1 LPKRLNTPNYM
12 EEILGARDVEREI
25 MAAKIAKRT
34 ANFANKVIQEIN
46 ISETEIDTPIS
57 FEEAKILGRVYFSK
71 TIFNEDVIFRSAIVN
86 HTFYLGESTIKGNL
100 ECQKIKVREG
110 LNLVGARI
118 KKNADL
124 EEAVIKGFLG
134 MNKVE
139 VMGKISLKKAAILDL
154 EDPTGIIEGDV
165 YLQKA
170 DVRDINMEGAM
181 IEGSLDMQGIT
192 IFGSLNMTN
201 TKINNILLLKGSI
214 IRGDLK
220 IDGLEYKERIA

>member
-1 LPKRLNTPNYM
+1 M
-12 EEILGARDVEREI
+12 EEILGTKEIEREI
-25 MAAKIAKRT
+25 IAAKIAKRM

-57 FEEAKILGRVYFSK
+57 FEGAKILGRVYFSK
-71 TIFNEDVIFRSAIVN
+71 TIFNKDVIFRSAIVN
-86 HTFYLGESTIKGNL
+86 HTFYLGESTIRGNL

-110 LNLVGARI
+110 MNLVGARI
-118 KKNADL
+118 EKNANL

-134 MNKVE
+134 MNRAE
-139 VMGKISLKKAAILDL
+139 IIGETNLKRIAVLNL
-154 EDPTGIIEGDV
+154 EDPVGIIEGDV

-170 DVRDINMEGAM
+170 NVRDINMEGAI

-201 TKINNILLLKGSI
+201 TKINDILLLKGGI
-214 IRGDLK
+214 IRGGLK
-220 IDGLEYKERIA
+220 IEGLKYKERIA

>member
-1 LPKRLNTPNYM
+1 MK
-12 EEILGARDVEREI
+12 EILGIKEIEREI
-25 MAAKIAKRT
+25 IAAKIAKRT

-57 FEEAKILGRVYFSK
+57 FEGAKILGRIYFSK

-86 HTFYLGESTIKGNL
+86 HTFYLGESTIRGNL

-110 LNLVGARI
+110 MNLVGARI
-118 KKNADL
+118 EKNANL

-134 MNKVE
+134 MNRTE
-139 VMGKISLKKAAILDL
+139 IIGETNLKKIAVLNL
-154 EDPTGIIEGDV
+154 EDPVGIIEGDV

-170 DVRDINMEGAM
+170 NVRDINMEGAM

-201 TKINNILLLKGSI
+201 TKINDILLLKGGI

-220 IDGLEYKERIA
+220 IEGLKYKERIA

>member
-1 LPKRLNTPNYM
+1 VRLLTTNCSM
-12 EEILGARDVEREI
+12 KEILGIKEIEREI
-25 MAAKIAKRT
+25 IAAKIAKRT

-57 FEEAKILGRVYFSK
+57 FEGAKILGRIYFSK

-86 HTFYLGESTIKGNL
+86 HTFYLGESTIRGNL

-110 LNLVGARI
+110 MNLVGARI
-118 KKNADL
+118 EKNANL

-134 MNKVE
+134 MNRVE
-139 VMGKISLKKAAILDL
+139 IIGETNLKKIAVLNL
-154 EDPTGIIEGDV
+154 EDPVGIIEGDV

-170 DVRDINMEGAM
+170 NVRDINMEGAM

-201 TKINNILLLKGSI
+201 TKINDILLLKGGI

-220 IDGLEYKERIA
+220 IEGLKYKERIA

>member
-1 LPKRLNTPNYM
+1 M
-12 EEILGARDVEREI
+12 EEILGTKEIEREI
-25 MAAKIAKRT
+25 IAAKIAKRM

-57 FEEAKILGRVYFSK
+57 FEGAKILGRVYFSK
-71 TIFNEDVIFRSAIVN
+71 TTFNEDVIFRSAIVN
-86 HTFYLGESTIKGNL
+86 HTFYLGESTIRGNL

-110 LNLVGARI
+110 MNLVGARI
-118 KKNADL
+118 EKNANL

-134 MNKVE
+134 MNRTE
-139 VMGKISLKKAAILDL
+139 IIGETNLKRIAVLNL
-154 EDPTGIIEGDV
+154 EDPVGIIEGDV

-170 DVRDINMEGAM
+170 NVRDINMEGAI

-201 TKINNILLLKGSI
+201 TKINDILLLKGGI
-214 IRGDLK
+214 IRGGLK
-220 IDGLEYKERIA
+220 IEGLKYKERIA

>member
-1 LPKRLNTPNYM
+1 MK
-12 EEILGARDVEREI
+12 EILGIKEIEREI
-25 MAAKIAKRT
+25 IAAKIAKRT

-57 FEEAKILGRVYFSK
+57 FEGAKILGRIYFSK

-86 HTFYLGESTIKGNL
+86 HTFYLGESTVKGNL

-110 LNLVGARI
+110 MNLVGARI
-118 KKNADL
+118 EKNANL

-134 MNKVE
+134 MNRVE
-139 VMGKISLKKAAILDL
+139 IIGETNLKKIAVLNL
-154 EDPTGIIEGDV
+154 EDPVGIIEGDV

-170 DVRDINMEGAM
+170 NVRDINMEGAM

-201 TKINNILLLKGSI
+201 TKINDILLLKGGI

-220 IDGLEYKERIA
+220 IEGLKYKERIA

>member
-1 LPKRLNTPNYM
+1 MK
-12 EEILGARDVEREI
+12 EILGIKEIEREI
-25 MAAKIAKRT
+25 IAAKIAKRT

-57 FEEAKILGRVYFSK
+57 FEGAKILGRIYFSK

-86 HTFYLGESTIKGNL
+86 HTFYLGESTIRGNL

-110 LNLVGARI
+110 MNLVGARI
-118 KKNADL
+118 EKNANL

-134 MNKVE
+134 MNRVE
-139 VMGKISLKKAAILDL
+139 IIGETNLKKIAVLNL
-154 EDPTGIIEGDV
+154 EDPVGIIEGDV

-170 DVRDINMEGAM
+170 NVRDINMEGAM

-201 TKINNILLLKGSI
+201 TKINDILLLKGGI

-220 IDGLEYKERIA
+220 IEGLKYKERIA

>member
-1 LPKRLNTPNYM
+1 MK
-12 EEILGARDVEREI
+12 EILGIKEIEREI
-25 MAAKIAKRT
+25 IAAKIAKRT

-57 FEEAKILGRVYFSK
+57 FEGAKILGRVYFSK

-86 HTFYLGESTIKGNL
+86 HTFYLGESTVKGNL

-110 LNLVGARI
+110 MNLVGARI
-118 KKNADL
+118 EKNANL

-134 MNKVE
+134 MNRTE
-139 VMGKISLKKAAILDL
+139 IIGETNLKKIAVLNL
-154 EDPTGIIEGDV
+154 EDPVGIIEGDV

-170 DVRDINMEGAM
+170 NVRDINMEGAM

-201 TKINNILLLKGSI
+201 TKINDILLLKGGI

-220 IDGLEYKERIA
+220 IEGLKYKERIA